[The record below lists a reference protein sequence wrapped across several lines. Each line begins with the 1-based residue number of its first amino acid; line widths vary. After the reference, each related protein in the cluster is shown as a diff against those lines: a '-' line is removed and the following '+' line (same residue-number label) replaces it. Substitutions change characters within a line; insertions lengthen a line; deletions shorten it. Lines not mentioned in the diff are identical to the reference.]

1 MTESTVP
8 LAVRTERSE
17 DRPTRFGPTSMLLA
31 AGPLLLL
38 VGALSLIVT
47 TDAGLGDRT
56 TPPIETLNV
65 QRVRLP
71 EPGLI
76 ELDIV
81 NDGPD
86 SISIAQVLVD
96 DAYWQFTMEPAGT
109 LDRLDSATIRV
120 PYPWVQDEAHAVA
133 MISATGV
140 VFAADIP
147 VAVESPAADRE
158 SIVRFGLVG
167 LYVGIVPVSLGLL
180 WYPFLRR
187 LGRRGM
193 NFVLAL
199 TIGLLVF
206 LLVDMFGAAQAVALT
221 AAGSLNAPALV
232 PLLAVLTAALL
243 AVIGRSLQRGR
254 TEAGGLPLA
263 YQIATGIGLH
273 NLGEGL
279 AIGSAFA
286 LGEAA
291 LGVFLILGFTLHNVT
306 EGIGIAAPVVRDRPA
321 LAHFVGL
328 AAIAGAPAILGTW
341 IGAYVYSPFWT
352 TVFLAV
358 GIGAILQVV
367 VEVGRLIHR
376 TQQRHGESSLTWT
389 TFGGVTAGITVMY
402 ATALLVA
409 A

>member
-1 MTESTVP
+1 
-8 LAVRTERSE
+8 
-17 DRPTRFGPTSMLLA
+17 
-31 AGPLLLL
+31 
-38 VGALSLIVT
+38 
-47 TDAGLGDRT
+47 
-56 TPPIETLNV
+56 
-65 QRVRLP
+65 
-71 EPGLI
+71 
-76 ELDIV
+76 
-81 NDGPD
+81 
-86 SISIAQVLVD
+86 
-96 DAYWQFTMEPAGT
+96 MEPAGT

-243 AVIGRSLQRGR
+243 AVIGRSLRRGR

-328 AAIAGAPAILGTW
+328 AAIAGAPAIVGTW

-376 TQQRHGESSLTWT
+376 TQQRHSESSLTWT